1 MNLILAMPLSDYFS
15 WPGVVLEDCFGLDGV
30 DHGVARGVSTGS
42 QQKSWSGPELLVQCC
57 LCAGE
62 RSVSFHPDAFP

>member
-1 MNLILAMPLSDYFS
+1 M
-15 WPGVVLEDCFGLDGV
+15 LEDCFGLDGV
-30 DHGVARGVSTGS
+30 DHGVARGVSTAS